1 MADLCD
7 DNCEFLEKI
16 IKLVRMVEREELSDV
31 EYDLSYKFVIALRAY
46 MFEEEE
52 GLALEKEE
60 GFA

>member
-16 IKLVRMVEREELSDV
+16 IKLVRTVEREELSDV
-31 EYDLSYKFVIALRAY
+31 EYDLSYKFVTALRAY

-52 GLALEKEE
+52 GLALE
-60 GFA
+60 